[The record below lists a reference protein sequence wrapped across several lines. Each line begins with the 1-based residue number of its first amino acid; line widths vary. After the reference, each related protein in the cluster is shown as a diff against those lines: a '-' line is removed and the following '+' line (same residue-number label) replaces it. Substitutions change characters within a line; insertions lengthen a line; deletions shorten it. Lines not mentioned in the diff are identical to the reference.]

1 MLSRREAL
9 VSVASA
15 CAATGVATKPTF
27 VDAKPRMVV
36 VKVGEQYDISQEQ
49 RGRISYDV
57 GEQCE
62 RAGWKSIPVLVLQG
76 MDVEFIDGTGKP
88 NGAQPDLTA
97 LIGQRMTFDHI
108 GDRVTGTILAA
119 GLGWSKYDDFGTSTI
134 VCAVRLTDGR
144 IVQTTLE

>member
-1 MLSRREAL
+1 M
-9 VSVASA
+9 VSAA
-15 CAATGVATKPTF
+15 CAATGVAAKPTF

-36 VKVGEQYDISQEQ
+36 VKVSDECAVSDNGRRDIAH
-49 RGRISYDV
+49 GV

-62 RAGWKSIPVLVLQG
+62 RAGWKSMPILVIQG
-76 MDVEFIDGTGKP
+76 MDIEFIDGTGKP